1 MGFLLFMTY
10 HRDSLSSLVVS
21 VMSVFQLETH
31 NQNTDYKMFAQV
43 LPDKSWDLRIKVAV
57 YTLSVCMDG

>member
-21 VMSVFQLETH
+21 LMSIFQLEL
-31 NQNTDYKMFAQV
+31 KMFAQV
-43 LPDKSWDLRIKVAV
+43 LPDKSLDLSIKVTI
-57 YTLSVCMDG
+57 YTLSVCVDG